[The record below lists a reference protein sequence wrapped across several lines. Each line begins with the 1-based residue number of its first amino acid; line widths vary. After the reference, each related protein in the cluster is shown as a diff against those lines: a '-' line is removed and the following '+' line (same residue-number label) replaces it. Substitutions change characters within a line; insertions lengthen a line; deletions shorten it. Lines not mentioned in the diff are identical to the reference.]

1 MNALPV
7 YDDRYIKT
15 KIRAHGDKVYT
26 NFRGLNVSE
35 DDVECASFTVISIDY
50 LLIYENKYYLQVYL
64 DNYVIQKTVNQQMT
78 DYLDENLKIRCY
90 KCCITKELIW
100 AKELILLKVLIEKN
114 DFSWLVF

>member
-1 MNALPV
+1 M
-7 YDDRYIKT
+7 
-15 KIRAHGDKVYT
+15 RAHGDKVYI

-35 DDVECASFTVISIDY
+35 DDVECAYFTVISIDY

-90 KCCITKELIW
+90 KCCITKELI
-100 AKELILLKVLIEKN
+100 
-114 DFSWLVF
+114 

>member
-1 MNALPV
+1 M
-7 YDDRYIKT
+7 
-15 KIRAHGDKVYT
+15 RAHGDKVYT

-35 DDVECASFTVISIDY
+35 DDIECGSFTVISIDY

-90 KCCITKELIW
+90 KCCITKELI
-100 AKELILLKVLIEKN
+100 
-114 DFSWLVF
+114 